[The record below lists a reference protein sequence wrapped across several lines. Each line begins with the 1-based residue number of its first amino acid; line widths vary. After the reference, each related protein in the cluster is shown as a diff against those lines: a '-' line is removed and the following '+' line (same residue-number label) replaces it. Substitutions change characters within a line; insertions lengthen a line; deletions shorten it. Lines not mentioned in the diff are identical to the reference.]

1 MKRILAGVIAASAL
15 SLTIASAKEL
25 VCFDSMR
32 ILQEAKENQKIAGE
46 LNGKIEELQ
55 NFVKESQQ
63 KLVDMQ
69 SELDKKASLLSKEA
83 VQEKTEAI
91 VQKKKDLERTIGDK
105 KEKLEKIIQQ
115 KQVALRSK
123 QIGVINEFCKK
134 EDIGV
139 LVDSRAPGVV
149 YAADALDRTDALI
162 KAIDNAY
169 DAEKSEKSTKN
180 NNLEKVAKSTNV
192 TETKNA

>member
-1 MKRILAGVIAASAL
+1 MTIFLGASIMKKILSGVFAATAL
-15 SLTIASAKEL
+15 SLSIVSAGEL

-32 ILQEAKENQKIAGE
+32 VLQEAKENQKIAGE

-55 NFVKESQQ
+55 TFVKESQQ

-69 SELDKKASLLSKEA
+69 SELDKKTSILSKEA

-123 QIGVINEFCKK
+123 QIGIINEVCKK
-134 EDIGV
+134 EEWGV
-139 LVDSRAPGVV
+139 LVDKNAPGVV
-149 YAADALDRTDALI
+149 FASDALDRTDILI

-169 DAEKSEKSTKN
+169 DAEKSKNAVKSTK
-180 NNLEKVAKSTNV
+180 V

>member
-1 MKRILAGVIAASAL
+1 MKKILSGIVAVTAL
-15 SLTIASAKEL
+15 SLSLASAKDI

-46 LNGKIEELQ
+46 LNSKIEELQ

-69 SELDKKASLLSKEA
+69 SELDKKTTILSKEA
-83 VQEKTEAI
+83 LQEKTEAI

-115 KQVALRSK
+115 KQIALRTK

-134 EDIGV
+134 EDVGV

-149 YAADALDRTDALI
+149 FASDALDRTDALI
-162 KAIDNAY
+162 KAIDTAY
-169 DAEKSEKSTKN
+169 DAEKSTKN
-180 NNLEKVAKSTNV
+180 NNLEKVAKAAKV

>member
-1 MKRILAGVIAASAL
+1 MKRILTGIVAASAL
-15 SLTIASAKEL
+15 SMSLASAKDL

-32 ILQEAKENQKIAGE
+32 VLQEAKENQKIAGE

-55 NFVKESQQ
+55 SFVKESQQ
-63 KLVDMQ
+63 KLVEMQ
-69 SELDKKASLLSKEA
+69 SELDKNPMLKKE
-83 VQEKTEAI
+83 VIQEKTEAI

-123 QIGVINEFCKK
+123 QIGIINEVCKK
-134 EDIGV
+134 EDWGV
-139 LVDSRAPGVV
+139 LVDKNAPGVV
-149 YAADALDRTDALI
+149 FAADALDRTDILI

-169 DAEKSEKSTKN
+169 DAEKSKNAVKSTK
-180 NNLEKVAKSTNV
+180 V
-192 TETKNA
+192 TTTKNA

>member
-1 MKRILAGVIAASAL
+1 MKRILTGIVAASAL
-15 SLTIASAKEL
+15 SISLASAKEL

-55 NFVKESQQ
+55 SFVKESQQ

-69 SELDKKASLLSKEA
+69 SELDKKTSVLSKEA

-105 KEKLEKIIQQ
+105 KEKLEKLIQQ

-123 QIGVINEFCKK
+123 QIGVINEVCKK
-134 EDIGV
+134 EDWGV
-139 LVDSRAPGVV
+139 LVDKNAPGVV
-149 YAADALDRTDALI
+149 FASDTLDRTDILI
-162 KAIDNAY
+162 KAIDSAY
-169 DAEKSEKSTKN
+169 DVEKSTKN
-180 NNLEKVAKSTNV
+180 NNLEKTAKAAKT
-192 TETKNA
+192 TETKTA